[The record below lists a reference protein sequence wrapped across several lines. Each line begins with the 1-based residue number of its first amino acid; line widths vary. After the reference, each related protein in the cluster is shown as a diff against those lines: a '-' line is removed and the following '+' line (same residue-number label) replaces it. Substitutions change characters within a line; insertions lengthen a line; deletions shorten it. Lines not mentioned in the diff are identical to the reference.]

1 MKLIFFPIFF
11 FRDEEVVNGKIG
23 ICEDSNNCPIP
34 PRYCG
39 DPVSTRIVDFKKKV
53 GYVDDI
59 TIIQMSWMV
68 TIGKYG
74 KEDIWD
80 HKCGGSLITQNH
92 ILTAAH
98 CFDYFDAEVSSEDDR

>member
-1 MKLIFFPIFF
+1 M
-11 FRDEEVVNGKIG
+11 VNGKIG

-59 TIIQMSWMV
+59 TIIQMPWMV

-80 HKCGGSLITQNH
+80 HW
-92 ILTAAH
+92 ILATIPHSNRKDFANSV
-98 CFDYFDAEVSSEDDR
+98 E